1 MAFSIPKIREE
12 YCHNIGY
19 PTGPPSYLG
28 TYIVTNCSAGS
39 RPRGEGM
46 GGGGGA
52 DKTVFFQKMGGRHPA
67 RGGGG
72 GGGGGGSP
80 KQFFV

>member
-12 YCHNIGY
+12 YCHYIGY

-28 TYIVTNCSAGS
+28 AYIVTNCSAAS

-46 GGGGGA
+46 GGGGG
-52 DKTVFFQKMGGRHPA
+52 
-67 RGGGG
+67 GGGG
-72 GGGGGGSP
+72 EKGGGGKQKKFLSKNKGGRALRPLPSIRH
-80 KQFFV
+80 